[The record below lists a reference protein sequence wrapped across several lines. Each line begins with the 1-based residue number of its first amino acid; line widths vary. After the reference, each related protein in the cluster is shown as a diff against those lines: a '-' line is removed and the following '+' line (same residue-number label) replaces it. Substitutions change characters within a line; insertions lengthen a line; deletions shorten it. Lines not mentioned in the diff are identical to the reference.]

1 MAEKPPEDSPGQEMQ
16 EFKSSLLS
24 SLLKYE
30 TTKRDQQIR
39 KLEQLLS
46 EEKYSRN
53 QERFLGILVVL
64 IWFNIVFLTPMQS
77 WGGPISILILE
88 LIALVLLARGMGL
101 EDASKI
107 IDRIL
112 ASFPGGSRGDD

>member
-1 MAEKPPEDSPGQEMQ
+1 MAEKPPEDSPGQEMR
-16 EFKSSLLS
+16 ELES

-88 LIALVLLARGMGL
+88 LIALVLLARRMGL
-101 EDASKI
+101 QEASQI

-112 ASFPGGSRGDD
+112 ASFPKGSRGDD